1 MTPGAIAVFAKTP
14 GLSAV
19 KTRLAAQIGI
29 DKARAIYESSL
40 VATAAVLRAAA
51 DADGWRIFF
60 ALAEADGVGDRFW
73 RAADFAGFRF
83 MASGAGG
90 LGERLDFVSRALLA
104 ESKSAILIGADSPQI
119 APSILRRRAR
129 ATRARSFR
137 PGRGRR
143 LLFVRGGAPVAGAD
157 LARGRIRPRR
167 HRRKTARAIEAGR
180 AARPIRLL
188 PPAVDIDDCD
198 SLRAAVAELKKRLCP
213 RSAKRR
219 RESKKSSP
227 GINPRPRLR
236 AGAKTFVGGVV
247 AFARVA
253 VAPVRPKTR
262 RSVRARRGALA
273 LRPALARSRRRDCGN
288 ETN

>member
-19 KTRLAAQIGI
+19 KTRLAAQIGV

-51 DADGWRIFF
+51 DAGGWRIFF

-104 ESKSAILIGADSPQI
+104 ESESVVLIGADSPQI
-119 APSILRRRAR
+119 APSIFAAARPRDRAR
-129 ATRARSFR
+129 GCFR
-137 PGRGRR
+137 PGRGWR

-167 HRRKTARAIEAGR
+167 HRRKTARANRGGARRAPDSLVAAGR
-180 AARPIRLL
+180 RH
-188 PPAVDIDDCD
+188 
-198 SLRAAVAELKKRLCP
+198 
-213 RSAKRR
+213 
-219 RESKKSSP
+219 
-227 GINPRPRLR
+227 
-236 AGAKTFVGGVV
+236 
-247 AFARVA
+247 
-253 VAPVRPKTR
+253 
-262 RSVRARRGALA
+262 
-273 LRPALARSRRRDCGN
+273 
-288 ETN
+288 

>member
-1 MTPGAIAVFAKTP
+1 MPQAMTPGAIAVFAKTP

-19 KTRLAAQIGI
+19 KTRLAAQIGV

-51 DADGWRIFF
+51 DAGGWRIFF

-104 ESKSAILIGADSPQI
+104 EGESAVLIGADSPQI
-119 APSILRRRAR
+119 APSIFASARPRDASEIVFGPAADGGFYLFAAARPLPARIWRAVEY
-129 ATRARSFR
+129 
-137 PGRGRR
+137 GRGDTGEK
-143 LLFVRGGAPVAGAD
+143 L
-157 LARGRIRPRR
+157 
-167 HRRKTARAIEAGR
+167 RAQIEAGR

-198 SLRAAVAELKKRLCP
+198 SLRAAVAELKKAPLP
-213 RSAKRR
+213 AQ
-219 RESKKSSP
+219 RETAARIEK
-227 GINPRPRLR
+227 IL
-236 AGAKTFVGGVV
+236 AG
-247 AFARVA
+247 
-253 VAPVRPKTR
+253 
-262 RSVRARRGALA
+262 
-273 LRPALARSRRRDCGN
+273 D
-288 ETN
+288 

>member
-1 MTPGAIAVFAKTP
+1 MARALQTLKAPQMPRAMTPGAIAVFAKTP

-19 KTRLAAQIGI
+19 KTRLAAQIGV

-51 DADGWRIFF
+51 ADGWRIFF

-104 ESKSAILIGADSPQI
+104 ESESVILIGADSPQI
-119 APSILRRRAR
+119 APSIFADARPRDTREVVFGPAADGGFYLFAAARPLPARIWRAVEY
-129 ATRARSFR
+129 
-137 PGRGRR
+137 GRGDTGEK
-143 LLFVRGGAPVAGAD
+143 L
-157 LARGRIRPRR
+157 
-167 HRRKTARAIEAGR
+167 RAQIEAGR

-198 SLRAAVAELKKRLCP
+198 SLRAAIGELKKAPLP
-213 RSAKRR
+213 AQ
-219 RESKKSSP
+219 REAATRIEK
-227 GINPRPRLR
+227 IL
-236 AGAKTFVGGVV
+236 AG
-247 AFARVA
+247 
-253 VAPVRPKTR
+253 
-262 RSVRARRGALA
+262 
-273 LRPALARSRRRDCGN
+273 N
-288 ETN
+288 

>member
-19 KTRLAAQIGI
+19 KTRLAAQIGV

-104 ESKSAILIGADSPQI
+104 EGESAVLIGADSPNR
-119 APSILRRRAR
+119 AVDFCVDARPRESARPRTAFYLSISGARSNTAAATPAKNCARKSRRAPR
-129 ATRARSFR
+129 VRFACCRRPSTLTIAIRCERPSPPLPAHAR
-137 PGRGRR
+137 
-143 LLFVRGGAPVAGAD
+143 
-157 LARGRIRPRR
+157 
-167 HRRKTARAIEAGR
+167 
-180 AARPIRLL
+180 
-188 PPAVDIDDCD
+188 
-198 SLRAAVAELKKRLCP
+198 
-213 RSAKRR
+213 RR
-219 RESKKSSP
+219 RESKKS
-227 GINPRPRLR
+227 
-236 AGAKTFVGGVV
+236 
-247 AFARVA
+247 
-253 VAPVRPKTR
+253 
-262 RSVRARRGALA
+262 
-273 LRPALARSRRRDCGN
+273 
-288 ETN
+288 

>member
-19 KTRLAAQIGI
+19 KTRLAAQIGV

-104 ESKSAILIGADSPQI
+104 ESESAILIGADSPQI
-119 APSILRRRAR
+119 APSIFADARPRDARDGPAADGFYLFAAARPLPAKIWRAVEYGRGDTGCARKSRRGAPRAR
-129 ATRARSFR
+129 FACCRR
-137 PGRGRR
+137 PST
-143 LLFVRGGAPVAGAD
+143 LTIAIRGGAP
-157 LARGRIRPRR
+157 
-167 HRRKTARAIEAGR
+167 
-180 AARPIRLL
+180 
-188 PPAVDIDDCD
+188 
-198 SLRAAVAELKKRLCP
+198 
-213 RSAKRR
+213 
-219 RESKKSSP
+219 
-227 GINPRPRLR
+227 N
-236 AGAKTFVGGVV
+236 
-247 AFARVA
+247 
-253 VAPVRPKTR
+253 
-262 RSVRARRGALA
+262 
-273 LRPALARSRRRDCGN
+273 
-288 ETN
+288 

>member
-19 KTRLAAQIGI
+19 KTRLAAQIGV

-40 VATAAVLRAAA
+40 VATAAVLRATA

-73 RAADFAGFRF
+73 QAADFAGFRF

-104 ESKSAILIGADSPQI
+104 EGESAVLIGADSPQI
-119 APSILRRRAR
+119 APSIFASAR
-129 ATRARSFR
+129 PRDASEIVFGPAADGGFYLFATAR
-137 PGRGRR
+137 PLPAKIWCAVEYGRGDTGEK
-143 LLFVRGGAPVAGAD
+143 L
-157 LARGRIRPRR
+157 
-167 HRRKTARAIEAGR
+167 RAQIEARR

-198 SLRAAVAELKKRLCP
+198 SLRAAVGELKKAPLPAR
-213 RSAKRR
+213 AKRR
-219 RESKKSSP
+219 RESKKS
-227 GINPRPRLR
+227 
-236 AGAKTFVGGVV
+236 
-247 AFARVA
+247 
-253 VAPVRPKTR
+253 
-262 RSVRARRGALA
+262 
-273 LRPALARSRRRDCGN
+273 
-288 ETN
+288 